1 MSWEGE
7 FVFDKR
13 LTEMCPESRKYI
25 VGNVVLQFL
34 ELCLNAAMIVT
45 IALAV
50 QNLYD
55 GTWGPGDLVL
65 PVWYSDN
72 YFFLMPGE
80 SREVEVEAPGLQGRL
95 RLCAEGMNI

>member
-65 PVWYSDN
+65 PALIVLATIVLR
-72 YFFLMPGE
+72 FFTTKYAARMSYLA
-80 SREVEVEAPGLQGRL
+80 SRTV
-95 RLCAEGMNI
+95 